1 MSSPPPTTPTA
12 KLCNICNIPGAL
24 LSTDDMR
31 PARGE
36 SVWLS
41 AAATRQAAVEFQ
53 QKFCPDAPLVTVR
66 LLIMAYLS
74 NNLRVHAFGSRCL
87 LSFEAWRFLKGLL
100 RTYSC
105 HNAPGSHGI
114 RALAGTLTTGF
125 QTTLEVF
132 SPVEIYSSF
141 FDSILVPNDP
151 RAHAK
156 LSGTDTI
163 VCYGTD
169 TPASAE
175 AIASAV
181 GGITLGQ
188 NCFVASRRE
197 VSAHMA
203 PLVSTIMHGTGVA
216 SCYLFAPVWTWLMLN
231 GSEDALCLA
240 EHVKTLATGSVS
252 SNNGTGSSSGDNK
265 SGAQISYEIAPR
277 AKERRNWIKFCLL
290 VMFIEQHKHWL
301 GVSGE
306 IDAWPWLVWFALTP
320 RGFDRVRLFEV
331 NTDAALKSCAFSSVL
346 AKLTTT
352 HRHPLANASSVAR
365 VNADKT
371 EEFFDRLF
379 LVPIAE
385 WLGLVSGSGE
395 TGLLGTQQQH
405 QQPLVGS
412 AEYAAA
418 NTQKQQWRPY
428 GSAPVSD
435 EPVATVP
442 SSFTVTQT
450 RVFHLARTLLSVKRR
465 FRVRD
470 ENCGDPAT
478 LAMKLVNKVDP
489 SGQQFLDTN
498 RLRRGARCT
507 CERSRYERLPASDD
521 RLKIWYERGA
531 RCPGTCSTNAPWRT
545 QRGTCRYEHREKDP
559 PRRKA
564 SELSGLRVPPA
575 AVLARAAHVGS
586 EPAMVLPISVW
597 RALIKAEIRHHACDN
612 QGSPVMVAATNLM
625 DQPPIASA
633 TGLGSGVCFT
643 DKCFPEFPLYETVDG
658 STVLFSSVVP
668 VNNLPAQPD
677 NTDGSATN
685 DSMTDVDSTCAS
697 GGDGSSV
704 NDVKD
709 GNDGSGV
716 SDHAVADNLDDMDL
730 RICDIPTATVCLH
743 ETDHVPF
750 DPRNFTEALAVRA
763 SDDPMLGGI
772 RLILEAERVKMERY
786 DIKRGSGGYPQQT
799 TTG

>member
-1 MSSPPPTTPTA
+1 M
-12 KLCNICNIPGAL
+12 KVCDICNIPGAL
-24 LSTDDMR
+24 LSADDMP
-31 PARGE
+31 PARGQA
-36 SVWLS
+36 VWLS
-41 AAATRQAAVEFQ
+41 AAATRQAAVDFQ

-87 LSFEAWRFLKGLL
+87 LSFEAWRFLKDLL
-100 RTYSC
+100 RTYQC
-105 HNAPGSHGI
+105 HTAARSHGN
-114 RALAGTLTTGF
+114 RMLARILTTGF
-125 QTTLEVF
+125 QTTLEAF
-132 SPVEIYSSF
+132 SPVEIYPSF

-151 RAHAK
+151 RAYAK

-181 GGITLGQ
+181 GGTTLGQ

-197 VSAHMA
+197 VSTHIA
-203 PLVSTIMHGTGVA
+203 PLVSAIMHGTGVA

-240 EHVKTLATGSVS
+240 EHIKTLATGSVS
-252 SNNGTGSSSGDNK
+252 SNSAAASSNNGRNGAGGGNSSDNNSRAA
-265 SGAQISYEIAPR
+265 SGARISYDIAPR

-306 IDAWPWLVWFALTP
+306 IDAWPWLVWFVLTP
-320 RGFDRVRLFEV
+320 RGCRERLFEV
-331 NTDAALKSCAFSSVL
+331 NTDAALKSCAFSGVL
-346 AKLTTT
+346 SKLTTT
-352 HRHPLANASSVAR
+352 HRHPLANASPVAR

-385 WLGLVSGSGE
+385 WLGLVSGEGGE
-395 TGLLGTQQQH
+395 TALLGTQQQ

-418 NTQKQQWRPY
+418 NGQKQQWRPY
-428 GSAPVSD
+428 GSAPVPD

-465 FRVRD
+465 FRVVD

-489 SGQQFLDTN
+489 GGRQFLDTN
-498 RLRRGARCT
+498 RLRRGARCV
-507 CERSRYERLPASDD
+507 CGRSRYDRLPASDD

-531 RCPGTCSTNAPWRT
+531 RCPGTCSTDAPWRT
-545 QRGTCRYEHREKDP
+545 QRASFRYEHREKEP

-575 AVLARAAHVGS
+575 AVLGRAAHTGS

-597 RALIKAEIRHHACDN
+597 RALIKAEIKHHACDN
-612 QGSPVMVAATNLM
+612 RGSPVMVAATNLM

-658 STVLFSSVVP
+658 STVLFSSVLP
-668 VNNLPAQPD
+668 VNSLPVHSA
-677 NTDGSATN
+677 NGGSVTATN
-685 DSMTDVDSTCAS
+685 NSMTDVDGAS
-697 GGDGSSV
+697 DGASDGSS
-704 NDVKD
+704 N
-709 GNDGSGV
+709 GSDACSNGGV
-716 SDHAVADNLDDMDL
+716 SGQAVSDNLDDLDL

-750 DPRNFTEALAVRA
+750 DPRDSTEALAARA
-763 SDDPMLGGI
+763 SDEPMLDGI

-786 DIKRGSGGYPQQT
+786 DIKRGSGGYPQQQ
-799 TTG
+799 